1 MEFLLHYCYSIL
13 LRSFCVIDCFTLCT
27 LINSISSYHY
37 GIKQEVLCFLIFMFN
52 FGSGRGK
59 AFDMRN
65 DREKTR
71 GRGGESGSGK
81 DKIDAL
87 GRLL

>member
-1 MEFLLHYCYSIL
+1 
-13 LRSFCVIDCFTLCT
+13 
-27 LINSISSYHY
+27 
-37 GIKQEVLCFLIFMFN
+37 MFN